1 MIKHSEIIFFL
12 DPIVVRNFQLDL
24 ILTSSCAK
32 LTDSQ
37 KARKQNLAI
46 FPPSAKISSHSLN
59 YKIDRFLFAKSPRE
73 ITRFKKESDTF
84 VLPFENAYKCLSRIK

>member
-59 YKIDRFLFAKSPRE
+59 YKIDRFLFVQSPRD
-73 ITRFKKESDTF
+73 IIRFKMVSDTF
-84 VLPFENAYKCLSRIK
+84 VLHFENAFKCLSQIK